1 VNRLLLLG
9 VLFSGSS
16 AFALDAVPQ
25 PHPPSRYENMAQ
37 QWPFAVATP
46 VVPVVEKGPSVFNQ
60 MHVVGVL
67 RRRDASGQD
76 QDTVWLKNNAD
87 QTTFAVKSNGPPK
100 EGFSIAGIEWSDRV
114 GKGTVTMKNGTEF
127 GKLQFDQSAVAA
139 PPLPPPGPAA
149 NGIPQPNRGGN
160 RLPVVPR
167 PSITPQAATQPGPA
181 PAAGESRRRVRVINT
196 P

>member
-1 VNRLLLLG
+1 MNRLLLLG
-9 VLFSGSS
+9 VFTSGNA

-25 PHPPSRYENMAQ
+25 PHPPSRYEQMAQ
-37 QWPFAVATP
+37 QWPFSVATP
-46 VVPVVEKGPSVFNQ
+46 LAPVVEKGPSIFNQ

-67 RRRDASGQD
+67 RINEGGQE

-87 QTTFAVKSNGPPK
+87 QTTIAVKSNQPK
-100 EGFSIAGIEWSDRV
+100 EGFAIAGIEWSERV
-114 GKGTVTMKNGTEF
+114 GKGTVTIKHGSEF
-127 GKLQFDQSAVAA
+127 GKLQFDQSAVA
-139 PPLPPPGPAA
+139 PPPPPSPAPGA

-167 PSITPQAATQPGPA
+167 PSVTVPQAATQPGPA